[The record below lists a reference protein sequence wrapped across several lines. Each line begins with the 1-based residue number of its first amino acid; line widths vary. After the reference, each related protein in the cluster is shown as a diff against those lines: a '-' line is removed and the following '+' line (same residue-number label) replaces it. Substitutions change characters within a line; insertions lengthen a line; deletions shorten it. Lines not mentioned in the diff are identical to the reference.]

1 MEHSDNAANI
11 RIPVGEDWRRY
22 DAELEFYER
31 IKEDILQDAEEAGMS
46 PKQEFKLELGIEE
59 IAVNIIS
66 YAYKDPGYM
75 FIRTESD
82 GRHFRLEFVDHGVP
96 FDPLAQA
103 MKHGEIPTD
112 DQDEGGYG
120 IFLVKKNFSS
130 VLYRHEEMFGKT
142 ANHLIMELPLS

>member
-75 FIRTESD
+75 PAFSPLIRRSRGAFRPSGPSHETWGDSHRRP
-82 GRHFRLEFVDHGVP
+82 GRRRLRHFPREKEF
-96 FDPLAQA
+96 FFRSISA
-103 MKHGEIPTD
+103 
-112 DQDEGGYG
+112 
-120 IFLVKKNFSS
+120 
-130 VLYRHEEMFGKT
+130 
-142 ANHLIMELPLS
+142 